1 MIKIQNPE
9 HNDFLSVKNDEGGAL
24 VVGQV
29 VERKGT
35 DTMGNITVQEYNDA
49 VGKVKEDLMIVGKED
64 ISRDQ
69 DMNEETANEIVDGA
83 HCFAASRR
91 GLIIED
97 DKLNANSASD
107 FSGATFDDSMA
118 VDANGFPCLDG
129 DKAVNAPDIGRF
141 LEFVNGIVIYEL
153 L

>member
-9 HNDFLSVKNDEGGAL
+9 HNDFLSVVNDEGGDL
-24 VVGQV
+24 TVGQV

-35 DTMGNITVQEYNDA
+35 DTMGNITVQEINDA
-49 VGKVKEDLMIVGKED
+49 VGKTKEDLLIVGKED

-69 DMNEETANEIVDGA
+69 DMNEETANTIVDGA

-91 GLIIED
+91 GLIVED
-97 DKLNANSASD
+97 DKLDANSASD
-107 FSGATFDDSMA
+107 FSGATFNDEIY
-118 VDANGFPCLDG
+118 VDANGFPCLVANKDTNSP
-129 DKAVNAPDIGRF
+129 VIGRF
-141 LEFVNGIVIYEL
+141 LEFANETVIYEL